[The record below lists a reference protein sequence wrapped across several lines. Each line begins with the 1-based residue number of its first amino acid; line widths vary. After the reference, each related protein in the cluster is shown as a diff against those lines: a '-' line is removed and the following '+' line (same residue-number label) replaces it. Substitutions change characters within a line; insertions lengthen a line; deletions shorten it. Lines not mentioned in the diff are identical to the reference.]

1 MGSVLIVL
9 RNDEPDEELLAA
21 ANQHVVGTE
30 SSIVVCRFVDEAQ
43 YQSDVQQNARSG
55 GEMDDIES
63 VENAAA
69 ETATSITES
78 AFDESVSK
86 TAIGTVGP
94 IPESVFDIIEE
105 YDCNHIFLSGKK
117 RSPVG
122 KAVFGDV
129 AQQILLEFDGPVTI
143 TTNVD

>member
-21 ANQHVVGTE
+21 ANQYVMGTE
-30 SSIVVCRFVDEAQ
+30 ESIVICRFVDEAQ

-55 GEMDDIES
+55 NEMDDIES
-63 VENAAA
+63 IENAAA
-69 ETATSITES
+69 NTATSIAES
-78 AFDESVSK
+78 EFDGSVLK

-122 KAVFGDV
+122 KAIFGDI

-143 TTNVD
+143 TTDGD